1 MARDM
6 RTSIACMILLVAGC
20 GPSAEERTLSL
31 LNTEADLW
39 QGGANFATNATDAFG
54 NKLSSNVEKGP
65 LHYVLE
71 VRSNGP
77 DGLPKN
83 SDDIMVTRR
92 ERNGETTLTEEAKK
106 SVEAVS
112 SGAAS
117 GAIRGIKEGLGFGDI
132 EKQ

>member
-1 MARDM
+1 MV
-6 RTSIACMILLVAGC
+6 LLVAGC

-31 LNTEADLW
+31 LNTEADQW
-39 QGGANFATNATDAFG
+39 QGGANFATNATDAYG
-54 NKLSSNVEKGP
+54 NRLSSTVEKGP

-71 VRSNGP
+71 IRSNGA

-83 SDDIMVTRR
+83 SDDILVTRR
-92 ERNGETTLTEEAKK
+92 ERHGESTLTDEARK

-117 GAIRGIKEGLGFGDI
+117 GAIRGIKEGLGFGD
-132 EKQ
+132 K